1 MRFRLA
7 TSGTGGGGQELA
19 GGVGNLF
26 RSIAMAPAMAAQASL
41 EAQDAQA
48 QRDLR
53 GAQMRSAD
61 AAALFD
67 IGKAQEIED
76 QRRRTSVGGM
86 LETGM
91 LQHGVP
97 LNQQADF
104 GAYLQTGQKPAQYK
118 PGADDMGPY
127 LPTPKMYEDDTG
139 AKILQTLG
147 MLNKSLTVGD
157 NNVLNLTKAEQA
169 QRDMNLGDQ
178 VIAGQVDPTKVSQAR
193 FATTG
198 GPAPFEFK
206 EFGTGNQVTGQLDE
220 TTGAA
225 QRYGQLRQ
233 SEIKENNAQAN
244 SANASAENSR
254 ASADHHRAS
263 TRKVLMEVENGV
275 LGGKGKL
282 ASPKEKFDAENKLRD
297 EFQKQTKDFGIVRDA
312 FAKVNVAATDPNA
325 ASDIALIFA
334 YMKMLDPT
342 SVVREG
348 EFATAQNAG
357 GIPDRVV
364 NMYNRA
370 INGTRLNDQQRRN
383 FVGEAKK
390 VYKAQTESLD
400 TTRKTYTD
408 LGARYGLD
416 VRNIVTDFAPVTE
429 TQIGAPGPAAAPA
442 RVTSDAEYNALP
454 PGTTFIGPDG
464 KQRRKP

>member
-1 MRFRLA
+1 MKYRMA
-7 TSGTGGGGQELA
+7 INPQTVGGGKELA

-26 RSIAMAPAMAAQASL
+26 RSIAMAPAMAAQAQQ

-48 QRDLR
+48 VRDLR
-53 GAQMRSAD
+53 GAQMRAAD
-61 AAALFD
+61 ASALVD
-67 IGKAQEIED
+67 LGKAQAIED
-76 QRRRTSVGGM
+76 QRNRGSIGNLLT
-86 LETGM
+86 TGM
-91 LQHGVP
+91 QQAGVP
-97 LNQQADF
+97 MHQQKDF
-104 GAYLQTGQKPAQYK
+104 GSYLQTGELPAQYR

-127 LPTPKMYEDDTG
+127 LPTPQMYKDGTG
-139 AKILQTLG
+139 PKVLQTVSAMNKALTLG
-147 MLNKSLTVGD
+147 DS
-157 NNVLNLTKAEQA
+157 NVENLAKAEKFY
-169 QRDMNLGDQ
+169 RDIGLGDQ
-178 VIAGQVDPTKVSQAR
+178 IIAGQVDPTKAAQAR
-193 FATTG
+193 FATDG
-198 GPAPFEFK
+198 GPSPFDFK
-206 EFGTGNQVTGQLDE
+206 EFGTGNQVTGTLDE
-220 TTGAA
+220 STGAA
-225 QRYGQLRQ
+225 TRFGQLRQ
-233 SEIKENNAQAN
+233 SEIVENRAQAN

-297 EFQKQTKDFGIVRDA
+297 EFQKQTKDFVTVRDA
-312 FAKVNVAATDPNA
+312 FAKVNAAALDPNA

-383 FVGEAKK
+383 FLGEAKK
-390 VYKAQTESLD
+390 VYQAQTQSLD
-400 TTRKTYTD
+400 QTRKTYGD
-408 LGARYGLD
+408 LADRYGLD
-416 VRNIVTDFAPVTE
+416 TRNIVTDFAPVQE
-429 TQIGAPGPAAAPA
+429 APLAPPA

-454 PGTTFIGPDG
+454 SGAVFIGPDG

>member
-7 TSGTGGGGQELA
+7 TSGAGGGGQELA
-19 GGVGNLF
+19 GGVGSLF
-26 RSIAMAPAMAAQASL
+26 RSFAMAPAMAAQARQ

-53 GAQMRSAD
+53 GAQMRQAD
-61 AAALFD
+61 AAAGLD
-67 IGKAQEIED
+67 LAKIGEINE
-76 QRRRTSVGGM
+76 QRERGSLGSVLSNAALM
-86 LETGM
+86 
-91 LQHGVP
+91 HGVQP
-97 LNQQADF
+97 DQQKDF
-104 GAYLQTGQKPAQYK
+104 VSFLQSGQMPGQYNPA
-118 PGADDMGPY
+118 PDGMGPV
-127 LPTPKMYEDDTG
+127 LPAPSIYTDGTAPKVMRTAALTNQAITQGDKNVENVARATQVYRD
-139 AKILQTLG
+139 LG
-147 MLNKSLTVGD
+147 
-157 NNVLNLTKAEQA
+157 
-169 QRDMNLGDQ
+169 LGDDI
-178 VIAGQVDPTKVSQAR
+178 IAGNADPTRVSQAR

-198 GPAPFEFK
+198 GPSPFEFK

-220 TTGAA
+220 TTGSA

-275 LGGKGKL
+275 LGGKGQL

-370 INGTRLNDQQRRN
+370 INGTRLNDQQRKN

-408 LGARYGLD
+408 LGTRYGLD

-429 TQIGAPGPAAAPA
+429 TQIGAPGPTAAPA
-442 RVTSDAEYNALP
+442 RVTSDAEYNSLP